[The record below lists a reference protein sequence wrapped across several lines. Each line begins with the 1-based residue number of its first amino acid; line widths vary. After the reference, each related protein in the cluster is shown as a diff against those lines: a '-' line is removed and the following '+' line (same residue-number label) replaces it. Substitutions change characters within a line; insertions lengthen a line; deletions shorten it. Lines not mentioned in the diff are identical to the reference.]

1 MIIRQSVPADFEAI
15 LAVING
21 AAQAYRDVI
30 PPDRWHEPYMPA
42 EELANEI
49 VAGVAFWVAERDGRV
64 AGVMGMQDKGDVV
77 LVRHAYVETSAQKTG
92 VGTSLLRHVESL
104 VDKPILIGTWSAATW
119 AIDFYRRN
127 GYTQVDSADKE
138 RLLRQYWS
146 IPVRQIETSVV
157 LGNRRWTERA
167 PNE

>member
-15 LAVING
+15 LAVIND

-127 GYTQVDSADKE
+127 GYTQVHSEDKE

-157 LGNRRWTERA
+157 LGNRRWTEGA
-167 PNE
+167 